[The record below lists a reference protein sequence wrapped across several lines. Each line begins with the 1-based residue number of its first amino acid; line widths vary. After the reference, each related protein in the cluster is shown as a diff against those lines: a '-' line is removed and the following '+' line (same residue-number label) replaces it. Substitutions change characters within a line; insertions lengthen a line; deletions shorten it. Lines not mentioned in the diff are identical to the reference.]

1 MGSPSVAL
9 VSEGGQ
15 THSLFWHSWLM
26 YSNVR
31 KVPWVERFRYF
42 LVGQAMEVLPVLSST
57 VNMAALWLYPA
68 LSDQVQFC
76 VHLNG
81 LHLCIIVIICGEAV
95 LGGGRVWGEEDVLD
109 NTGVLLPAAAAA
121 AAT

>member
-1 MGSPSVAL
+1 MVQLQQTLLPLIKRAHAL
-9 VSEGGQ
+9 ILSG
-15 THSLFWHSWLM
+15 T
-26 YSNVR
+26 Y
-31 KVPWVERFRYF
+31 RFRYF

-81 LHLCIIVIICGEAV
+81 LHLCIIVIICGEAERKTQSKFYEMGQSQKPTEAP
-95 LGGGRVWGEEDVLD
+95 L
-109 NTGVLLPAAAAA
+109 
-121 AAT
+121 